1 MKKALAMLLT
11 LAMALSMLPMAFA
24 DVAQAPLGE
33 APLTVDEPSAADA
46 APVPEAPVADVA
58 EDIEVAGDIEAP
70 VNAGEFIEMT
80 IDGITTQYADPDA
93 FFAALRGAANKT
105 IDIKLLTDVPGV
117 DGYVPVAAGQTVT
130 LDLNGK
136 ALSSGV
142 QSGEGDNA
150 KHYYA
155 ILNEGTFTLKDSVG
169 TGTITARGIQNKAGG
184 TMVIE
189 SGTIVACD
197 KNGGAAVWNEGNL
210 TINGGTF
217 QSTHVGTPGDQYGV
231 GCLNNSGTALVTG
244 GTFTGANRRTY
255 AIISNNHIEITPAPG
270 KTVTVSGAHG
280 GLAIDAGTAV
290 VNGGSYES
298 ADYYGLYVSND
309 GEGQDPMQAAV
320 TVNGG
325 TFSGKSYSVWV
336 GSDYNDPVNSTVSIT
351 GGTFEKP
358 LNAQDVAREGA
369 IVVSG
374 GTYSEEV
381 PAKYLAE
388 DATQVKNNDNTYTV
402 KQIPVAEVNGTQ
414 YNSLAKAVAAA
425 QNGQTVKL
433 LENVDISATGLA
445 VHNTVTL
452 DLNGKQIKAEN
463 SAAGQIKVFPEGDLT
478 VLDSTDVQ
486 ENGSGTGKIWANTP
500 YGANAAKGIVAV
512 HGNFTMESGLIDTAL
527 EDPTNRGQFGMGIF
541 ENGTIVVNGGK
552 IQAGW
557 APISGNGDS
566 TFAGA
571 SITING
577 GELVSTVDYAIYIP
591 HPGTLTINGGKIN
604 GAAGA
609 VAMNRGNLKVTGGEF
624 TSDGTGDPGNWSDG
638 TGNMGVATLNL
649 RAGYGDVNATV
660 TGGTFS
666 MTGENKEL
674 IKTSVKE
681 GLSAQVKLEIS
692 GGTYSSDVSAYVVE
706 YCESV
711 QNGGVYEVKKRAA
724 DKPVVETPTD
734 VPTENKDAVDAT
746 VKAAENAKA
755 EGVADAV
762 PTEKVEEALKIAEAD
777 PKVELPVP
785 EENQT
790 RQTSVGIQVSVNN
803 DTKFGDSVT
812 GTAVVSYDIKP
823 VLIVQVVDNSGQPV
837 EGKDPVA
844 LPLTDKNEVI
854 KAPEGQKFS
863 VELPLPEKFV
873 EDADEAK
880 ELIVKHISDSGAYEY
895 VMPKTAEKGKLVI
908 EITHFSTFEITKKVA
923 ADGLTISPAKLNATT
938 GSPVRLTATLTPADA
953 TENITWSSSDETIAT
968 VNGKGEVLP
977 LKPGTVTI
985 TAKSDSGQTATAEV
999 TITNPAVIIPDT
1011 GIKLDK
1017 ASLELEPGKTGV
1029 LKATLT
1035 PSNATYKYIFW
1046 ESSDEKV
1053 ATVSDGGLVTAVAE
1067 GTATIT
1073 AKSWYGNTATCEVTV
1088 KKADVPTPPDPV
1100 DPWPTEGLEGFV
1112 TRCYRVALSR
1122 DPDKAGHADWVRWL
1136 KDGTVDATSCTYG
1149 FVFSKEMNNKN
1160 LSDEDFVKTLY
1171 RLFMD
1176 REGEATG
1183 VAFWTKYLKDGH
1195 SRLEVFNG
1203 FTDSVEFARIKASY
1217 GIK

>member
-24 DVAQAPLGE
+24 DVAE
-33 APLTVDEPSAADA
+33 APLQEAVLSDEVPEEELSAVIAPDTVPTEEALLMAKDNEAKIDTQEYATLQEAADKA
-46 APVPEAPVADVA
+46 QEGDTITLLKSIEPETRVRFSQ
-58 EDIEVAGDIEAP
+58 DI
-70 VNAGEFIEMT
+70 T
-80 IDGITTQYADPDA
+80 
-93 FFAALRGAANKT
+93 L
-105 IDIKLLTDVPGV
+105 
-117 DGYVPVAAGQTVT
+117 T
-130 LDLNGK
+130 LDLDGHTFSSMDAGSFNAVLAAGSLTVQNGTMTTGNAEGPFGVMAVATGAK
-136 ALSSGV
+136 ALIMKDVTLYNYKSYGQCVDIRENIKAEFNNVRIVSNMGGGV
-142 QSGEGDNA
+142 TVGGGTADFYNCTFEQSG
-150 KHYYA
+150 YYDHCSCNISA
-155 ILNEGTFTLKDSVG
+155 SN
-169 TGTITARGIQNKAGG
+169 GG
-184 TMVIE
+184 VATVY
-189 SGTIVACD
+189 SGTYTSSDGYSAYV
-197 KNGGAAVWNEGNL
+197 
-210 TINGGTF
+210 
-217 QSTHVGTPGDQYGV
+217 Y
-231 GCLNNSGTALVTG
+231 NSGG
-244 GTFTGANRRTY
+244 
-255 AIISNNHIEITPAPG
+255 IINI
-270 KTVTVSGAHG
+270 V
-280 GLAIDAGTAV
+280 D
-290 VNGGSYES
+290 
-298 ADYYGLYVSND
+298 
-309 GEGQDPMQAAV
+309 
-320 TVNGG
+320 G
-325 TFSGKSYSVWV
+325 TFSGNKAVLKA
-336 GSDYNDPVNSTVSIT
+336 DYNNKAPAIINVLDGRFT
-351 GGTFEKP
+351 GEIQKASQDE
-358 LNAQDVAREGA
+358 AQ
-369 IVVSG
+369 INISSG
-374 GTYSEEV
+374 IFSQEV
-381 PAKYLAE
+381 PVTYLAE
-388 DATQVKNNDNTYTV
+388 GSTQVKNNDNTYTV

-433 LENVDISATGLA
+433 LENVDISTIGLA

-486 ENGSGTGKIWANTP
+486 KNGSGTGKIWADTP

-527 EDPTNRGQFGMGIF
+527 EDPTNKGQFGMGIF

-624 TSDGTGDPGNWSDG
+624 TSDGTGDTGSWGDG
-638 TGNMGVATLNL
+638 TGKMGVATLNL
-649 RAGYGDVNATV
+649 HSGYGDVNAV
-660 TGGTFS
+660 ITGGTFS
-666 MTGENKEL
+666 MTGTDKDL
-674 IKTSVKE
+674 VKTSVNPEKE
-681 GLSAQVKLEIS
+681 YKVELEIS

-706 YCESV
+706 YCEIV
-711 QNGGVYEVKKRAA
+711 QTGNVYEVKKRAA
-724 DKPVVETPTD
+724 DKPVVKEPEN
-734 VPTENKDAVDAT
+734 VPQENQAAVTAT
-746 VKAAENAKA
+746 VTAAENAKA

-790 RQTSVGIQVSVNN
+790 RQTSVGIQVSVNS

-823 VLIVQVVDNSGQPV
+823 VLIVQVVDDKGLPV
-837 EGKDPVA
+837 ESKAPVA
-844 LPLTDKNEVI
+844 LPLTDKNEVV
-854 KAPEGQKFS
+854 KAPEGQSFS

-873 EDADEAK
+873 ENADEAK

-895 VMPKTAEKGKLVI
+895 VTPKTAETGKLVI

-953 TENITWSSSDETIAT
+953 TENITWSSGDETIAK
-968 VNGKGEVLP
+968 VNEKGEVLP

-985 TAKSDSGQTATAEV
+985 TATADSGKTATAEV

-1011 GIKLDK
+1011 GLKLDK

-1053 ATVSDGGLVTAVAE
+1053 ATVSDGGLVTAIAE
-1067 GTATIT
+1067 GAATIT
-1073 AKSWYGNTATCEVTV
+1073 AKSWYGNTAACEVTV